1 MVVTL
6 LKETRMSSRSS
17 GRRGFTLIELLVV
30 IAIIAVLIALL
41 LPAVQAAREAARRIQ
56 CTNNLK
62 QIGLAIH
69 NYSSSTNA
77 IPWDHGPGGW
87 NEWSG
92 MTMLL
97 PYMEQG
103 NVYNT
108 INFAYFRGDSA
119 VPSSAGGFLNTTAI
133 QNKFNNLLCPS
144 DLDRL
149 SNIDGHNNYVMN
161 SGSDSLAEEGPT
173 AFVGIGVS
181 LYVTGFGAISLAAVT
196 DGTSNT
202 AAYSE
207 IVKGIGTGVTTDG
220 GTPSSAIYQAS
231 GWTNTPQGDYT
242 ICQATTSTTPLT
254 GDFAYGMYWH
264 TTQRNM
270 GHYRHVMPPN
280 SKSCQN
286 NSNFNQGTFTASSR
300 HSGGVNVLFLDGST
314 RFIKGTVSPQTW
326 WAVGTRSGNEVLS
339 SDSY

>member
-1 MVVTL
+1 
-6 LKETRMSSRSS
+6 MSLRFA

-77 IPWDHGPGGW
+77 VPWDHGPGGW

-108 INFAYFRGDSA
+108 INFNYIIGNGAA
-119 VPSSAGGFLNTTAI
+119 PSSAGGFLNTTAI
-133 QNKFNNLLCPS
+133 QTKFNGLLCPS
-144 DLDRL
+144 DQDRL
-149 SNIDGHNNYVMN
+149 TNIDGHNNYVMN
-161 SGSDSLAEEGPT
+161 SGADSLAEEGSPPT
-173 AFVGIGVS
+173 SFVGMGVS
-181 LYVTGFGAISLAAVT
+181 LYVTGPGALSLAAFT

-220 GTPSSAIYQAS
+220 NSPSSAIYQAT
-231 GWTNTPQGDYT
+231 GWLNTPQGDYN
-242 ICQATTSTTPLT
+242 ICQATVSTTALT

-264 TTQRNM
+264 TTQRDM

-280 SKSCQN
+280 GKSCQL
-286 NSNFNQGTFTASSR
+286 NSNFNQGAFTASSR
-300 HSGGVNVLFLDGST
+300 HSGGVNMLLLDGST
-314 RFIKGTVSPQTW
+314 RFVKGTISPQTW
-326 WAVGTRSGNEVLS
+326 WALGTRSGNEVVS